1 MRRRRSL
8 VAALCASALFAAAPS
23 ARANGRFPA
32 AGQLVVSPADP
43 SHLVVRATYGILFSN
58 DRGQTWDWL
67 CEKAVGYGAQ
77 VEDPSFSITGNDSIV
92 MSTFE
97 GLAVSPDHGCGWSF
111 VGGDLSG
118 KLFNDVTIH
127 ADDPAHVLALVSKFA
142 ATTDAGITY
151 TNLIDESHDNG
162 ATWSAVG
169 GALDPSIIAETI
181 DTAKGDPNR
190 LYVSGIRGQGT
201 NAVGVFLAS
210 TDGGKTFT
218 ESTIPLVSTDE
229 HAPYIGAVDPTNPD
243 RIYVRIAGST
253 AGRLLASS
261 DGGKTFT
268 PIFSGPPLFGFAV
281 SPDGAK
287 VFVGAS
293 NGLFEASSSDLTFTQ
308 RSSIQ
313 VQCLATSG
321 TRLYACSVES
331 SGFVVGASD
340 DDGTTFTPLLH
351 LDSLRGPLACPSGSS
366 GSLCLPDWP
375 ATAANL
381 GIGLDAGTLDAG
393 SARATATS
401 PSSGCSCDVPGGKDT
416 GLGAAVTLV
425 VAALASLLI
434 RRKKKA

>member
-1 MRRRRSL
+1 
-8 VAALCASALFAAAPS
+8 
-23 ARANGRFPA
+23 
-32 AGQLVVSPADP
+32 
-43 SHLVVRATYGILFSN
+43 
-58 DRGQTWDWL
+58 
-67 CEKAVGYGAQ
+67 
-77 VEDPSFSITGNDSIV
+77 
-92 MSTFE
+92 
-97 GLAVSPDHGCGWSF
+97 SPDHGCGWSF
-111 VGGDLSG
+111 AGGDLAG

-127 ADDPAHVLALVSKFA
+127 AEDPAHVLALVSKFA

-151 TNLIDESHDNG
+151 TNLIYESHDNG

-169 GALDPSIIAETI
+169 GALDPTIIAETI
-181 DTAKGDPNR
+181 DTAKSDPNR

-210 TDGGKTFT
+210 TDAGKTFT
-218 ESTIPLVSTDE
+218 ESTITLVSTDE

-268 PIFSGPPLFGFAV
+268 PVFSGPPLFGFAV

-293 NGLFEASSSDLTFTQ
+293 NGLFEASSADLAFAQ
-308 RSSIQ
+308 KSSIQ

-340 DDGTTFTPLLH
+340 DDGSTFTPLLH
-351 LDSLRGPLACPSGSS
+351 LDSLRGPLACPSGST
-366 GSLCLPDWP
+366 GSICLPDWP

-381 GIGLDAGTLDAG
+381 GVNIDGGSVDAG
-393 SARATATS
+393 STLPTPS
-401 PSSGCSCDVPGGKDT
+401 SQSSGCSCNVPEAKNA
-416 GLGAAVTLV
+416 GLGAAVTLFV
-425 VAALASLLI
+425 TALTSLLI
-434 RRKKKA
+434 RRKKKV